1 MGVLASTCAVISVA
15 HGQTL
20 IARPADA
27 PAAAVVVSP
36 AAPHADVNDNAVD
49 GDGDKA
55 TRRPIP
61 TVAAVRKRLGV
72 LATVLLLLLLLPV
85 PPCPPRREARAP
97 GLSPMRYLDCAGLSS
112 TADRQRTL

>member
-1 MGVLASTCAVISVA
+1 MISVA

-20 IARPADA
+20 TARPADA

-36 AAPHADVNDNAVD
+36 AAPHADINDNAVD

-72 LATVLLLLLLLPV
+72 LATVLLLLLLLLLLPV